1 MCLSKQ
7 PGLKTNP
14 NNDSEDIKVSRERQV
29 KIHRTFLSPQ
39 FSLQRQKNMINY
51 VEKFKSIETGP
62 KITLVITAILKEALE
77 LCTVYLWLDEN
88 MSILKV
94 LI

>member
-1 MCLSKQ
+1 
-7 PGLKTNP
+7 
-14 NNDSEDIKVSRERQV
+14 
-29 KIHRTFLSPQ
+29 
-39 FSLQRQKNMINY
+39 MINY

-77 LCTVYLWLDEN
+77 LCTVHLGLDEN